1 MYLLAAKIGTIAQNQ
16 VDKTVYWVDKMV
28 ICRFLPLF
36 LCVFRYFSP
45 PKCPLR
51 HKYSDFFRNDG

>member
-1 MYLLAAKIGTIAQNQ
+1 MYFTGGKDRNYCPKLGGQNSLLGGQNG
-16 VDKTVYWVDKMV
+16 DLS
-28 ICRFLPLF
+28 ILAPF